1 MNIMTKEE
9 WERWYIEEY
18 IPEQLEKTQGIY
30 YEDIKGKKQWI
41 ATPEWNLIYEKIFKE

>member
-30 YEDIKGKKQWI
+30 YEDIKGKKQ
-41 ATPEWNLIYEKIFKE
+41 